1 MTGKTLIFTGAP
13 EKDFVEGDSGNF
25 LDTFQGSLARFVL
38 PPSPGQPQPG
48 ASLALPGS
56 ITDRAVWRSFPLE
69 RAHLQTGFSQQHA
82 FAPDSHPPQGS
93 PHFLVTTTLS
103 FTSTST
109 ESAEGDVSRDV
120 LSEFYEHSLAIH
132 DDIPS
137 SQLLA
142 STKGTQEQ
150 TTSFVTNETSS
161 LRSSLESRDQLAK
174 EPLGTHGD
182 GHLSDLEDIPQP
194 SYLTSI
200 QPQTM
205 TVNLIVGVIS
215 IAAPRTIRTRWGTEK
230 TLVEVLVGDDTK
242 SGFTITF
249 WVPSD
254 DVGSSV
260 LAGLRSQDVILV
272 QNVALTVFMNQVY
285 GSSLR
290 KDLTRVHLL
299 YRRKLDQNDT
309 GGYYSSADLIAT
321 EHSHPQLQKTS
332 KVKEWVLE
340 FVGHA
345 ERAFK
350 GRNTTTHY
358 AWNQPPPHDTQ

>member
-1 MTGKTLIFTGAP
+1 MIGKTLIFTGAP

-25 LDTFQGSLARFVL
+25 LNTFQGSLARFVVS
-38 PPSPGQPQPG
+38 PSPGEPG
-48 ASLALPGS
+48 ASLALSGCNV
-56 ITDRAVWRSFPLE
+56 DRAVWRSIALE
-69 RAHLQTGFSQQHA
+69 RTHLQTGFSQQHA
-82 FAPDSHPPQGS
+82 FALYTQPPQGS

-103 FTSTST
+103 FTSTSA
-109 ESAEGDVSRDV
+109 ESAEGDVSRDF

-150 TTSFVTNETSS
+150 TTSFGTNETSS
-161 LRSSLESRDQLAK
+161 FRSSLESRDQPAK
-174 EPLGTHGD
+174 EPLGNHGD
-182 GHLSDLEDIPQP
+182 GHLSDLEDIPPP

-205 TVNLIVGVIS
+205 TVNVIVGVIS
-215 IAAPRTIRTRWGTEK
+215 IAAPRTIRTRWGSEK
-230 TLVEVLVGDDTK
+230 TLIEVIVGDDTK

-254 DVGSSV
+254 DVGRSV

-272 QNVALTVFMNQVY
+272 QNVALTVFMNKVY

-290 KDLTRVHLL
+290 RDLTRVHLL
-299 YRRKLDQNDT
+299 YRRKLDRNDT
-309 GGYYSSADLIAT
+309 GGYYSSTDLIAT
-321 EHSHPQLQKTS
+321 GHSHPQLQKTA

-345 ERAFK
+345 EKYSK
-350 GRNTTTHY
+350 GRNTTTHH

>member
-25 LDTFQGSLARFVL
+25 LDTLQGSLARFVV
-38 PPSPGQPQPG
+38 PPSPARTD
-48 ASLALPGS
+48 ASLALPRS
-56 ITDRAVWRSFPLE
+56 STDRAVWRSVPLE
-69 RAHLQTGFSQQHA
+69 RTHLQTGFSQQHA
-82 FAPDSHPPQGS
+82 FALETQPPQGS

-109 ESAEGDVSRDV
+109 ESAEGDVPRNV

-150 TTSFVTNETSS
+150 TTSFGTNETTSFLSS
-161 LRSSLESRDQLAK
+161 VESRDQPAK
-174 EPLGTHGD
+174 EPLGNHGD
-182 GHLSDLEDIPQP
+182 GHLSDLEDIPPP

-215 IAAPRTIRTRWGTEK
+215 IAAPRTIRTRWGSDK

-254 DVGSSV
+254 DVGQSV

-272 QNVALTVFMNQVY
+272 QNVALTVFMNKVY

-299 YRRKLDQNDT
+299 YRRKLDRNDT
-309 GGYYSSADLIAT
+309 GGYYNSTDLIAT
-321 EHSHPQLQKTS
+321 GPSHPQLQKTT

-340 FVGHA
+340 FVGQA
-345 ERAFK
+345 EKNSK
-350 GRNTTTHY
+350 GRNITTQY